1 MPGTA
6 HGYHVNTFGFLCGE
20 IVRRAAG
27 EPLRARFARLAGDAA
42 GVTFG
47 APPGADVAEF
57 VFDPGAGDRRRRRRG
72 DERGAPPPA
81 RADVPEPARALRA
94 RHA

>member
-1 MPGTA
+1 M
-6 HGYHVNTFGFLCGE
+6 
-20 IVRRAAG
+20 RRATG

-57 VFDPGAGDRRRRRRG
+57 VFDPGAATDAGSGAEMSD
-72 DERGAPPPA
+72 GAPAPA
-81 RADVPEPARALRA
+81 RADVPEPAGLSGLGT
-94 RHA
+94 